1 MCASVYCPI
10 NGWVA
15 LAFGEDGVTQHS
27 HRVWKGI
34 RATFA
39 MKVGTAQRSYQAGQ
53 EIPVI
58 PNPAGILTSGFMTG
72 YHIIRFNCC
81 IYAWSVA
88 AFVTRGEFAYVPSLM
103 ANLLSIQRRYDRCP
117 FTRALIDTYFDKDGV
132 HFGQEEEETL
142 REDIQQAEPNLED
155 EVPSINNDQFQ
166 GAQQWID
173 MDNFED
179 PDVPGVTWAKMVV
192 KIDKAVQVKP
202 DSQITKDIE
211 GIVTAITASEHSSSS
226 QHGIKRKCSDM

>member
-1 MCASVYCPI
+1 MCAAVYCPI

-58 PNPAGILTSGFMTG
+58 PNPAGILTSDFMTG

-117 FTRALIDTYFDKDGV
+117 FTRALIDTYFDKRWCP
-132 HFGQEEEETL
+132 FW
-142 REDIQQAEPNLED
+142 A
-155 EVPSINNDQFQ
+155 S
-166 GAQQWID
+166 AQQWID

-179 PDVPGVTWAKMVV
+179 SDVPGVTWAKMVV